1 MLLRHLA
8 APFLSLLTIT
18 SLSATQDERTL
29 KREFEGSSVRVR
41 MDMPGAEDGVDVYPE
56 RSRPIDYSQYAQR
69 LKTYGVALR
78 SGESVIVTKVKV
90 KDDLIEFQL
99 GGGGFG
105 TSGDDTRT
113 EVTVPSVPKSKREK
127 DLEKQVKAE
136 TDRDKRRKL
145 QDELDDLRDERERED
160 RRNQASVA
168 GASEQRR
175 ESVRRQRADG
185 GSRFNLR
192 FRDGVPASAV
202 FPDAIRQALGKYLD
216 FANYD
221 EDSTDPQPPIA
232 SSSGA
237 AMRLGLLLS
246 EVEAMF
252 GPALTAEERMEGTL
266 HVSVRTYARP
276 EGRITAELVEGVV
289 IRFRQSAN

>member
-1 MLLRHLA
+1 MLLRHCSVALLPILLA
-8 APFLSLLTIT
+8 TH
-18 SLSATQDERTL
+18 LSATQDERTL
-29 KREFEGSSVRVR
+29 KRTFEGTSVTVR
-41 MDMPGAEDGVDVYPE
+41 MDLPGTEDGVDVYPE

-69 LKTYGVALR
+69 LKTYGVALH
-78 SGESVIVTKVKV
+78 SGESVIVTKVKL

-113 EVTVPSVPKSKREK
+113 EVSVPPVPKSNREK
-127 DLEKQVKAE
+127 DLEKLVKNE
-136 TDRDKRRKL
+136 TDRAKKRKL
-145 QDELDDLRDERERED
+145 QDELDDLRDERQRED

-192 FRDGVPASAV
+192 FSDGVPASAV
-202 FPDAIRQALGKYLD
+202 YPDAIRQALAKYVD
-216 FANYD
+216 FSDYD
-221 EDSTDPQPPIA
+221 EGTGPETGGY
-232 SSSGA
+232 SSSGSG
-237 AMRLGLLLS
+237 MRLGLLLS

-252 GPALTAEERMEGTL
+252 GPAATAEERMEGTL

>member
-1 MLLRHLA
+1 MRLRQYSVLLI
-8 APFLSLLTIT
+8 PLLVTT
-18 SLSATQDERTL
+18 NLWASQDERTL
-29 KREFEGSSVRVR
+29 KRTFEGSSVTVR
-41 MDMPGAEDGVDVYPE
+41 MDMPGTDDGVDVYPE
-56 RSRPIDYSQYAQR
+56 SGRPIDYSQYAQR
-69 LKTYGVALR
+69 LKTYGVSLR

-113 EVTVPSVPKSKREK
+113 EVSVPSVPKSKREK
-127 DLEKQVKAE
+127 DLEKQVKNE
-136 TDRDKRRKL
+136 TDRDKKRKL
-145 QDELDDLRDERERED
+145 QNELDDLRDERERED
-160 RRNQASVA
+160 RRNWASVA

-175 ESVRRQRADG
+175 ETVRRQRADG

-192 FRDGVPASAV
+192 YRDGVPASAV
-202 FPDAIRQALGKYLD
+202 TPEAIRLALAKYVD
-216 FANYD
+216 FEGYD
-221 EDSTDPQPPIA
+221 EDGANPQGPGSPSST
-232 SSSGA
+232 

-252 GPALTAEERMEGTL
+252 GPAITADERMEGTL